1 MVFSISDTQLVF
13 PLIAVPFFLSNNRFH
28 TPFVKVNAKNAEP
41 LSFHH
46 PLRFTWKSTS
56 YVWRKQFITQVYF
69 EIFGFVIMYI
79 DKLYGAAP
87 TLSDNDMKF
96 H

>member
-13 PLIAVPFFLSNNRFH
+13 PLIAVPFFLSTSRLH
-28 TPFVKVNAKNAEP
+28 TPFVQVNAKNAEP

-46 PLRFTWKSTS
+46 PLRFRWKSTIC
-56 YVWRKQFITQVYF
+56 VTRKQFSIQVYF

-79 DKLYGAAP
+79 DKIVRSAP
-87 TLSDNDMKF
+87 TLSDNDVKF